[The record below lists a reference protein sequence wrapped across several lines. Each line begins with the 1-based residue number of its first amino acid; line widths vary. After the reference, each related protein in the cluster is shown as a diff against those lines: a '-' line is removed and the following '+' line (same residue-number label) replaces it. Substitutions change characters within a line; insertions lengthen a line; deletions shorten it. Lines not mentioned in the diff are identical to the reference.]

1 MRPKFLFSITART
14 DSLAAC
20 VIGDFHFW
28 PSQEI
33 DERLI
38 TTLGHMLSVR
48 PGQVV
53 SSISRV
59 KLWSFKNEPKLLKIM
74 LPTEFG
80 WKWDCLAGQ

>member
-1 MRPKFLFSITART
+1 MRPKTFSFSITART

-20 VIGDFHFW
+20 AIGDFHFW

-38 TTLGHMLSVR
+38 TTLGHMLIVR

-53 SSISRV
+53 SSLSKV
-59 KLWSFKNEPKLLKIM
+59 KTFSFKKYRNCDEFVQ
-74 LPTEFG
+74 PTE
-80 WKWDCLAGQ
+80 